1 MASIGGHTVFSISG
15 LPEPAAHRNV
25 LLERPGVDGASA
37 RTEGLRAE
45 ETTVMT
51 TTFVDGAAAVKSTP
65 ETYAA
70 LVGSIVTVVD
80 DFGNSVHNVLVQAV
94 RVVDVRRVGVG
105 YPTAYA
111 RIECQWDLKR
121 WL

>member
-1 MASIGGHTVFSISG
+1 MASIGGYTVFSISG
-15 LPEPAAHRNV
+15 LPAPAAHRNV

-45 ETTVMT
+45 ETTVT
-51 TTFVDGAAAVKSTP
+51 TITFLVSSGQVKTVP

-70 LVGSIVTVVD
+70 LVGSLVTVVD
-80 DFGNSVHNVLVQAV
+80 DFGNLVNNVLVQAV
-94 RVVDVRRVGVG
+94 RVLDVRRVGVG

-111 RIECQWDLKR
+111 RLECQWELKR